1 MAKTHEKKRCKAKS
15 KQSGERCKNW
25 AVPGY
30 EVCHYHGAGGR
41 PKIKKPAG
49 SGGPPPKKNT
59 NAVKHGA
66 YSARLLPDEQERYE
80 EIKGRFLKELG
91 STDLSAADERLIH
104 QLAAVSAKFDVA
116 LEKGAPPDALTHLS
130 RLVMDHLRELKAT
143 RASKDSNALTG
154 TSPAEV
160 VAALLMKVRA
170 VEEPRQV
177 NALTHDPNVI
187 EAKAV
192 PVESDVNESGE

>member
-1 MAKTHEKKRCKAKS
+1 MSEKFEKVRCTAKS
-15 KQSGERCKNW
+15 KRTGEQCRNW
-25 AVPGY
+25 AVQGY
-30 EVCHYHGAGGR
+30 NVCYFHGAGGR
-41 PKIKKPAG
+41 PPIKKPEGA
-49 SGGPPPKKNT
+49 GGPPPKGNT

-66 YSARLLPDEQERYE
+66 YSARLLPDEQERYDA
-80 EIKGRFLKELG
+80 IKERFEKELG
-91 STDLSAADERLIH
+91 TDNLSAADERLIH

-130 RLVMDHLRELKAT
+130 RLIMDHLRELKTT
-143 RASKDSNALTG
+143 RASKDNTALTG

-170 VEEPRQV
+170 VEEPKPV
-177 NALTHDPNVI
+177 NALAHDPNVI

-192 PVESDVNESGE
+192 PVKSDADKTGE